1 MLLKREKKKQEDK
14 RKKLH
19 LRMSKKQL
27 SFGVKMLY
35 IVFVLRKIVN
45 VVHSNVVV
53 VSNVN
58 QFSRVIVQR

>member
-1 MLLKREKKKQEDK
+1 MLLKGEKKKQEDK

-27 SFGVKMLY
+27 SFEVKMLY

-53 VSNVN
+53 VSSAN

>member
-1 MLLKREKKKQEDK
+1 MLLEGEKKKQEDK

-27 SFGVKMLY
+27 SFEVKMLY

-53 VSNVN
+53 VSSAN